1 MAEVAGLVTGFV
13 GLAGLFSTC
22 VDCFKL
28 IQVYRS
34 RQDDFDLLQ
43 TMLDNQQFQLMAWGR
58 ACGFMDLP
66 APNDTFDD
74 PLNAARNER
83 IEQTLEAVQALLTDT

>member
-34 RQDDFDLLQ
+34 RQDDFDTLQ
-43 TMLDNQQFQLMAWGR
+43 TMLDNQQFPLLAWGR
-58 ACGFMDLP
+58 ACGFMDT
-66 APNDTFDD
+66 ATQN
-74 PLNAARNER
+74 
-83 IEQTLEAVQALLTDT
+83 